1 MTKHRIRSLA
11 VVFLTSMMIAAS
23 ACSSASSGNEHQDS
37 AAPSASKIDSST
49 PDETLKALDPSASI
63 EPQIAGLE
71 PILENSALRLY
82 ISRTTAEIAVLD
94 LESGQI
100 WRSNPDSSGDKLAS
114 PYLKGKLSAQLSFVY
129 LTKNGQN
136 KDYDS
141 YNNSVKFNQF
151 EIKGSDSG
159 VSVTYHFGNPE
170 KGLESIPQKVSKERF
185 EERLLARL
193 EDPAD
198 QEQLKIRYKFNEA
211 AGEYERREIP
221 KAVVKRLL
229 ALFEKMEYSEEDL
242 AIDNG
247 GGSGQG
253 EADAEANANPKFS
266 VTLDYT
272 LDGKQLIASVDTNTM
287 TEDTP
292 PYRIHT
298 INVLENFGA
307 AGTGDDGY
315 ILLPDGS
322 GTLVRFNSG
331 KNLAQPILIP
341 VYGEDSTI
349 YVREK
354 FNTLEPSR
362 LPVFGMKKNDAAFLA
377 VIEEGD
383 ALAKLSADISGRLHE
398 FNTVA
403 TQFTILPKDEV
414 RLSAN
419 EIMHKTPVQT
429 YRGQLKIRYSFLSG
443 EQADYAGM
451 AASYRSYLEETYG
464 MQKLKQGGEAPF
476 YLELT
481 GSIPKTK
488 NWLGFPYEAIVPLTD
503 LEQAEMIVEK
513 LNSKHIGNIRLSYKG
528 WFNDGLNHERASSID
543 MDGVIGSQSEWKQLA
558 AMLQA
563 GGGGFYPD
571 TALLRVYRDSGSFS
585 KGENAAQYIS
595 RRYAKIY
602 DFDRAAYFRSD
613 RFSHYLLS
621 PAKLEATVKGFLSDY
636 GKLNLGSIS
645 LRDLG
650 SELYSDFRRSG
661 EVTRENAKRKVIAA
675 FERIREQS
683 PDIMVNGGNAYALP
697 FVSHIVNL
705 PQKSNEYQ
713 LAGESVP
720 FIQLA
725 LHGYVE
731 YAGKAYNTADEQDVR
746 ENVLRSLETGSN
758 VYFSWFY
765 EEPSILKDTRFSYLY
780 SNHYKQWLDEAV
792 DAYAEVAA
800 VLNKVQGQSM
810 TDHERLA
817 EQVYKTEY
825 ENGIGVI
832 VNYGDEPFEY
842 EGTTVSAND
851 YWVRGDTDG

>member
-11 VVFLTSMMIAAS
+11 VLFLTSLLIL
-23 ACSSASSGNEHQDS
+23 S
-37 AAPSASKIDSST
+37 AACTSATAGTEEPVGASVMENGN
-49 PDETLKALDPSASI
+49 PDETLKALGATANV
-63 EPQIAGLE
+63 EPQIQGLE
-71 PILENSALRLY
+71 PVLENSALRLY

-94 LESGQI
+94 HGSGQI

-114 PYLKGKLSAQLSFVY
+114 PYLKGKLSSQLSFVY

-151 EIKGSDSG
+151 EIIQSESG
-159 VSVTYHFGNPE
+159 VSVVYRFGDPD
-170 KGLESIPQKVSKERF
+170 KGLESIPLQVSKERF

-198 QEQLKIRYKFNEA
+198 QEQLKIRYKFNE
-211 AGEYERREIP
+211 ETEIYERRDIP

-229 ALFEKMEYSEEDL
+229 ALFEKMEYTEEDL
-242 AIDNG
+242 GIDNSG
-247 GGSGQG
+247 GGGDSETE
-253 EADAEANANPKFS
+253 EAANPKFT
-266 VTLDYT
+266 VTLHYT
-272 LDGKQLIASVDTNTM
+272 LDGNQLIASVDAGTIQEETQ
-287 TEDTP
+287 

-298 INVLENFGA
+298 ISLLENFGA

-315 ILLPDGS
+315 LFLPDGS

-331 KNLAQPILIP
+331 KSLAQPILIP
-341 VYGEDSTI
+341 IYGDDSTI
-349 YVREK
+349 YAREK

-377 VIEEGD
+377 IIEDGE

-403 TQFTILPKDEV
+403 PQFTILPKDEV

-419 EIMHKTPVQT
+419 EIMHKTPAQS
-429 YRGQLKIRYSFLSG
+429 YRGKLKIRYSFLSG
-443 EQADYAGM
+443 EQAGYAGM
-451 AASYRSYLEETYG
+451 AASYRSYLEEAYG
-464 MQKLKQGGEAPF
+464 MRKLKPEGDAPF

-481 GSIPKTK
+481 GTIPKRK
-488 NWLGFPYEAIVPLTD
+488 NRLGFPYEAIVPLTD
-503 LEQAEMIVEK
+503 LGQAETIVQR
-513 LNSKHIGNIRLSYKG
+513 LNAEQIGNVRLSYKG
-528 WFNDGLNHERASSID
+528 WFNEGLNHERASSID
-543 MDGVIGSQSEWKQLA
+543 MDGVIGSKSEWKQLTEK
-558 AMLQA
+558 LQA
-563 GGGGFYPD
+563 SGGGFYPD
-571 TALLRVYRDSGSFS
+571 TALLRVYRDSGGFS
-585 KGENAAQYIS
+585 PSKDAAQYIS
-595 RRYAKIY
+595 RRYAKLY
-602 DFDRAAYFRSD
+602 EFDRAAFFRSD

-621 PAKLEATVKGFLSDY
+621 PTKLEATVDGFLSDY
-636 GKLNLGSIS
+636 GKLNPGSVS

-661 EVTRENAKRKVIAA
+661 EVTREDAKRKVTAA
-675 FERIREQS
+675 FEQIHEQS

-697 FVSHIVNL
+697 FASHILNL

-720 FIQLA
+720 FIQMA

-731 YAGKAYNTADEQDVR
+731 YAGKAYNTADDQDVR
-746 ENVLRSLETGSN
+746 ENMLRSLETGSN

-765 EEPSILKDTRFSYLY
+765 EEPSVLKDTRFSYLY
-780 SNHYKQWLDEAV
+780 SNHYEQWLDEAV
-792 DAYAEVAA
+792 QAYAEVAA
-800 VLNKVQGQSM
+800 VLNKVRGQSM
-810 TDHERLA
+810 TDHEKLA

-825 ENGIGVI
+825 GNGVSVI
-832 VNYGDEPFEY
+832 VNYSDEPYEY
-842 EGTTVSAND
+842 EGTMIEANH
-851 YWVRGDTDG
+851 YGVRGDTNG